1 MARRIVFT
9 DSGFWK
15 YSWAHLVMS
24 MTESCRWVM
33 QCRLRARRP
42 WASNKGLRP
51 CPLRTEISPVSLN
64 LLMMLCTVDDEIC
77 KAFAIWR
84 WGTLFLKYSTIFLR
98 TLSQIGEPL
107 PSLLLRDYGSLRHPF
122 YSYHVTDLMSIN
134 LIVARCSPNWLFQ
147 NVLLF
152 SLCCPVP
159 NFLRPVAGINLYW
172 AHLVD

>member
-1 MARRIVFT
+1 MSLDPQNTTVLLDHVHIWLPFCMIEFSWHLQMARWIVFT

-42 WASNKGLRP
+42 RASNKGLRP

-64 LLMMLCTVDDEIC
+64 LMMLCTVDDEIC
-77 KAFAIWR
+77 KAFAIWH

-107 PSLLLRDYGSLRHPF
+107 PIFTSERLCLSKTSLAN
-122 YSYHVTDLMSIN
+122 HVTDLMSIN
-134 LIVARCSPNWLFQ
+134 LISC
-147 NVLLF
+147 
-152 SLCCPVP
+152 
-159 NFLRPVAGINLYW
+159 
-172 AHLVD
+172 